1 VTRIYSGKLVLF
13 MLYLMLKTVE
23 VTGQQWIG
31 VSSQSPSQS
40 KIVSSGST
48 NTSAEITVEVPG
60 FYLDEVNFKG
70 AKSMVARLY
79 NGYPL
84 LSNGNPDL
92 QKLNF
97 TLELPSQGNME
108 VVVLSSKYTEY
119 GNIEI
124 APSAGD
130 ALREGSIAKTE
141 EGESYSK
148 DEFYPA
154 QFIDYQNPF
163 IVRNTRSQSFQVY
176 PLQYN
181 PVTKVLRFYY
191 QLTFSIQNMGGE
203 GTNPLQVKDFGI
215 QGIEGIEAA
224 NLNNESPALKAGIL
238 PAERGSLLVLCPA
251 EYTAAISPLAEWRK
265 QTGIATEIV
274 NSDQFSTPEQII
286 SFVKEYYYNE
296 GDLAYLLL
304 VGDAKHIPPYNYP
317 SGSSDNYY
325 SYLAGNDHY
334 PDILVG
340 RFSAESVKDVE
351 VQVKRTLQYEKY
363 PAQDATWLANATGL
377 ASTLSPG
384 DDGESDFQHVRNLL
398 KTLNST
404 TYSHV
409 NEFFDGSQGESD
421 SDANPST
428 SDITTKI
435 NQGTGV
441 IFYAGHGSPSS
452 WATGS
457 VTKAVVEGLNNTGKF
472 PLIWSA
478 ACETG
483 NFAEKYCLAEAWLR
497 ASNSN
502 GQPTGAIAALM
513 SSGTQTSFPPMEAQD
528 KIAELMSNPRA
539 GLQTMG
545 AVTVQG
551 MMSMNDVYGSAGF
564 TTTDNWILFGDPS
577 LMVRTSAPKQ
587 LIAEHKGYIGTGRN
601 MYTIKCNSADG
612 YACISRNGDIL
623 GRAKI
628 SEGFALIYL
637 NYPASGSDLTL
648 TVTAFNYLPYISN
661 ITITNDPGNPE
672 WCMPLNHSRLQ
683 PINSSFSWDSGD
695 GGNPD
700 YYLFYLGTDNPPTN
714 LINGQKLTA
723 MQFKTSYNLNYD
735 QVYYW
740 KVVPV
745 NGFGAADGKVMDFE
759 TVFTPDED
767 FEPIFKSRLQWNDA
781 GMQKWASDAS
791 QYFDGQHSI
800 RSGQI
805 ADNEFTSLI
814 YVSEVTTCD
823 FVGFWSKTSSDEAD
837 KLQFILDG
845 VILAEWGGMTDWK
858 YNSFKIDPGMHKLEW
873 RYNKNG
879 TLSAGDDAAWLDN
892 IHLPIHA
899 PAKLTLSET
908 GSVCESSVF
917 ETSAK
922 AENYFSVNWLTEGDG
937 TFDDCNLE
945 NAVYKPGILDTENEE
960 TSLHIHLKSFDGC
973 PEITKSIS
981 ISIHA
986 LPEIT
991 LPSDT
996 IVSESAVIELD
1007 AVIAGDMTYL
1017 WEPSGSSCSAITI
1030 DSVSSVYGRKTATI
1044 SVISPQGCKASKDI
1058 TIHFNNSLIA
1068 DAYTIFPNPNNGIFT
1083 LEPLKGTAVVE
1094 QLTLFDNSGRV
1105 VWDNKENLN
1114 IIGSKQ
1120 ISINSLPDG
1129 TYFLI
1134 TKNATGQTLNAVVIQ

>member
-1 VTRIYSGKLVLF
+1 MF
-13 MLYLMLKTVE
+13 CLMLFTVE

-31 VSSQSPSQS
+31 VSSQSPLPT

-48 NTSAEITVEVPG
+48 NTSAEITVETPG
-60 FYLDEVNFKG
+60 FYLDEIIYNGK
-70 AKSMVARLY
+70 KSLVARLHDG
-79 NGYPL
+79 NPIL
-84 LSNGNPDL
+84 IEGNPDL

-108 VVVLSSKYTEY
+108 VLVSSSKYSEY
-119 GNIEI
+119 TNIEI

-130 ALREGSIAKTE
+130 APRDGSTTIIK

-148 DEFYPA
+148 DEFYPS
-154 QFIDYQNPF
+154 QFIDSQDPF
-163 IVRNTRSQSFQVY
+163 IVRNARSQSFQVY

-191 QLTFSIQNMGGE
+191 QLTFSIKNMGGE
-203 GTNPLQVKDFGI
+203 GTNPLQFMDFGI
-215 QGIEGIEAA
+215 QGIEGIGAA
-224 NLNNESPALKAGIL
+224 NLNKETSAFKSGIL
-238 PAERGSLLVLCPA
+238 PAERGSMLILCPA
-251 EYTAAISPLAEWRK
+251 EYMAAISPLVEWRI

-274 NSDQFSTPEQII
+274 NSDQFSTPEQIVT
-286 SFVKEYYYNE
+286 FVKEYYYNK

-304 VGDAKHIPPYNYP
+304 VGDAKHIPPFYYA

-351 VQVKRTLQYEKY
+351 VQVKRTLQYEKD
-363 PAQDATWLANATGL
+363 PGQNAAWLANATGL
-377 ASTLSPG
+377 ASTLTPG

-398 KTLNST
+398 KTLKST
-404 TYSHV
+404 TYSQV

-421 SDANPST
+421 ADGNPSS

-435 NQGTGV
+435 NEGTGV

-457 VTKAVVEGLNNTGKF
+457 VSKAVVEGLNNTGKF

-502 GQPTGAIAALM
+502 GQPTGSLAALM

-545 AVTVQG
+545 AITVKG

-577 LMVRTSAPKQ
+577 LMVRTAAPKQ

-601 MYTIKCNSADG
+601 MYSVKCNSADG

-623 GRAKI
+623 GTARI
-628 SEGFALIYL
+628 SEGFATIYL
-637 NYPASGSDLTL
+637 NFPASGDDLTL
-648 TVTAFNYLPYISN
+648 TVTAFNYLPSISN

-672 WCMPLNHSRLQ
+672 LCMPLNHSRLQ

-700 YYLFYLGTDNPPTN
+700 HYLFYLGTDNPPTN

-723 MQFKTSYNLNYD
+723 MQLKTSYNLKYD
-735 QVYYW
+735 EVYYW

-745 NGFGAADGKVMDFE
+745 NGFGAAEGKVMDFE
-759 TVFTPDED
+759 TVFAPDED

-781 GMQKWASDAS
+781 GMQKWASDAN

-814 YVSEVTTCD
+814 YVCEVTTCD

-837 KLQFILDG
+837 KLQFIVDG
-845 VILAEWGGMTDWK
+845 VIMAEWSGITNWK
-858 YNSFKIDPGMHKLEW
+858 YNSYKIDPGMHQLEW

-892 IHLPIHA
+892 IHLPVHS
-899 PAKLTLSET
+899 PATITLSET
-908 GSVCESSVF
+908 GSVCEGSYF
-917 ETSAK
+917 ETSAV
-922 AENYFSVNWLTEGDG
+922 AENFFSVSWLTEGDG
-937 TFDDCNLE
+937 TFNDNNLE
-945 NAVYKPGILDTENEE
+945 NAVYKPGPLDTDNEE
-960 TSLHIHLKSFDGC
+960 TRLHIRLKSFDGC

-981 ISIHA
+981 LGIHA

-996 IVSESAVIELD
+996 IVSEGSEILLD
-1007 AVIAGDMTYL
+1007 ATISGDMTYS
-1017 WEPSGSSCSAITI
+1017 WEPCGSSSPVIIIDSLSSANGAKTAAITVT
-1030 DSVSSVYGRKTATI
+1030 SAH
-1044 SVISPQGCKASKDI
+1044 GCKASKEI
-1058 TIHFNNSLIA
+1058 VIHFNNSSIA
-1068 DAYTIFPNPNNGIFT
+1068 DSYKLYPNPSNGTFT
-1083 LEPLKGTAVVE
+1083 LEPMKGSAVIEKMILVDRE
-1094 QLTLFDNSGRV
+1094 GRT
-1105 VWDNKENLN
+1105 VWENAEGVN

-1120 ISINSLPDG
+1120 ISVSGLADG

-1134 TKNATGQTLNAVVIQ
+1134 TSNITGRTVNPVVIQ